1 MTLDKTLDIKIF
13 GYTLMTLSVSAGL
26 FLAVLLAVIVFKRV
40 LLKRVAALVRRT
52 DTIWDDRF
60 IKIFEQTRIGL
71 FVPLALYVATTSL
84 NLPTRAATLIAGLAT
99 AGVLMQLG
107 IWCSQVIEN
116 WLDLMVSKWDPSK
129 ATTMS
134 MLGLVGR
141 GLIWVLLLFVG
152 LDTFGINI
160 TSLVAGLGIG
170 GVAVALAA
178 QNILGDL
185 FASLSIVFD
194 KPFLIGDF
202 VIVDDKMG
210 TVEHIG
216 IKTTRV
222 RSLSGEQVIFSNADL
237 LKSRIRNYKR
247 MYERRIVFTIGVT
260 YQTTADQLAR
270 IPQIIREIIE
280 ATPKTRFD
288 RSHFSQFGDF
298 SLNFETVY
306 YVLDPDYNLY
316 MDANQHISFEIIR
329 KFTDEGI
336 EFAYPTQ
343 TIYLTHATA

>member
-1 MTLDKTLDIKIF
+1 MTLDTKVF
-13 GYTLMTLSVSAGL
+13 GYTLTTLGISVAL
-26 FLAVLLAVIVFKRV
+26 FLAVILFVYIFKRV
-40 LLKRVAALVRRT
+40 LLKRVASLVQRT
-52 DTIWDDRF
+52 DNMWDDRL
-60 IKIFEQTRIGL
+60 IEVFEQTRVGL
-71 FVPLALYVATTSL
+71 FVPLAIYVATASL
-84 NLPTRAATLIAGLAT
+84 KLPTRAATLIAAIAAAAILLQ
-99 AGVLMQLG
+99 VG
-107 IWCSQVIEN
+107 IW
-116 WLDLMVSKWDPSK
+116 LDRLINKGLDIVVSRGDPAK

-134 MLGLVGR
+134 MLGLIGR
-141 GLIWVLLLFVG
+141 ALLWVLLLFVG

-160 TSLVAGLGIG
+160 SALVAGLGIG

-247 MYERRIVFTIGVT
+247 MYERRIVFTVGVT
-260 YQTTADQLAR
+260 YQTTPDQLAK
-270 IPQIIREIIE
+270 IPQIIRETIE
-280 ATPKTRFD
+280 GTEKTRFD

-316 MDANQHISFEIIR
+316 MDLNQKISFTIIR
-329 KFTDEGI
+329 KFAKEGI

-343 TIYLTHATA
+343 TLYLSRATA

>member
-1 MTLDKTLDIKIF
+1 MTLDKVLF
-13 GYTLMTLSVSAGL
+13 GYSPTTLGVSAAL
-26 FLAVLLAVIVFKRV
+26 FFAVLLVLFIFKRV
-40 LLKRVAALVRRT
+40 LLKRAAALARRT
-52 DTIWDDRF
+52 DTVWDDRL
-60 IKIFEQTRIGL
+60 IKIFQRTRVAL
-71 FVPLALYVATTSL
+71 FVPLALYAAVTSL
-84 NLPTRAATLIAGLAT
+84 NLPPRATTIIAAIAI
-99 AGVLMQLG
+99 AGVLVQVG
-107 IWCSQVIEN
+107 IWCDRLIGV
-116 WLDLMVSKWDPSK
+116 WLEIMVPRWDPAK

-134 MLGLVGR
+134 MLGLFGR
-141 GLIWVLLLFVG
+141 GLVWTLLLFVG

-160 TSLVAGLGIG
+160 SALVAGLGIG

-247 MYERRIVFTIGVT
+247 MYERRVVFTVGVT
-260 YQTTADQLAR
+260 YQTKPEQLAR

-280 ATPKTRFD
+280 ATPNTRFD
-288 RSHFSQFGDF
+288 RSHFSAFGDF

-306 YVLDPDYNLY
+306 FVLDPDYNLY
-316 MDANQHISFEIIR
+316 MDRNQHISFAIIR
-329 KFTDEGI
+329 KFADEGI

-343 TIYLTHATA
+343 TLYLARADT